1 MNGRAF
7 GLVEHFGLDEGFIY
21 IFAHFSAEGV
31 QFADKVA
38 FGAATYVGVAG
49 HQSDAVYADCK
60 HDCLQAQAGMPVML
74 RSLRGRRLL
83 L

>member
-1 MNGRAF
+1 MDCRTF

-31 QFADKVA
+31 QFADKVP

-49 HQSDAVYADCK
+49 HQGDAVYADCE
-60 HDCLQAQAGMPVML
+60 HDGIEP
-74 RSLRGRRLL
+74 
-83 L
+83 